1 MQMRYFRAQKD
12 RPIILWT
19 PHLFQES
26 CCTAEIGEP
35 RSHSHV
41 TAWWMDAHG
50 EKRTWKRGWKNHSVY
65 GPCMHWLWAQVPF
78 PFLIFWSNTNH
89 NIWRK
94 SQTAANG
101 MLLLVLSLSWYFKF
115 CLNQSFWYLRR
126 HRDRDCQTGTA
137 PQWWRLGWWRLAGQ
151 VGL

>member
-1 MQMRYFRAQKD
+1 MQMRYFGAQKD
-12 RPIILWT
+12 PPIIPWT

-50 EKRTWKRGWKNHSVY
+50 EERTRKQGWKNHSLY
-65 GPCMHWLWAQVPF
+65 GPCMHGLWAQVPF
-78 PFLIFWSNTNH
+78 PFFLSDPTPITT
-89 NIWRK
+89 

-101 MLLLVLSLSWYFKF
+101 MLLLVLRLSFWYFKF
-115 CLNQSFWYLRR
+115 CLNQSFWYLCG
-126 HRDRDCQTGTA
+126 HLDRDPQTGTA
-137 PQWWRLGWWRLAGQ
+137 PQWWRVSWWRLAGQ
-151 VGL
+151 V